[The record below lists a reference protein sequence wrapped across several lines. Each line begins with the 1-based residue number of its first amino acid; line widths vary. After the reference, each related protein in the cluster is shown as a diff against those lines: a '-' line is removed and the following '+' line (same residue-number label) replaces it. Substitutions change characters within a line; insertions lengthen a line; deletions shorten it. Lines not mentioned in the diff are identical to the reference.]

1 MAYSKENLSRTDTVY
16 MLITDRFYDGDPS
29 NNGKLGSEY
38 QPGNLHFYQGG
49 DWNGILKKL
58 PYIKSLGFTA
68 IWISAPQDNE
78 LFSRTGDEAGYH
90 GYYTRD
96 FNSPNPH
103 FGTQQDLKKLIDEA
117 DKLGLKVIIDVQLN
131 HTADYLEYPSMQYDP
146 PWYRPAPPFD
156 NPEWYHNNPNI
167 INFEDP
173 YEAQNYSLGGL
184 DDLAQENPECWK
196 ALMEAYWK
204 PESNSGWFSYGFAGS
219 RVDAVVEIP
228 PEYLARY
235 EKHTGKHCFGEAFTG
250 SVQENAFY
258 QKYLWGML
266 DYPLYFQ
273 INNAICLGNDWTGIR
288 WVFNQDDLY
297 MHPQQLFTFIDN
309 HDRSR
314 FLANC
319 ADNVSKLHLALALIY
334 AARGIPVFY
343 YGTEQHMAGD
353 FKYTEETINY
363 YNREMMT
370 GFNVGNRTFAY
381 TQRLNWI
388 RKEYSDIL
396 ADGDQEELYYRPGD
410 PVYSFKRKSQT
421 GNNSIICVFNN
432 SPVKQSRNIYISR
445 ALGKIYTNLL
455 NTNERFVFE
464 DNVLNIQ
471 VPAYSALLLTSDGI
485 ESYIPEK
492 VKRTKIVINYNAGWG
507 NSIYIRGD
515 TLPLSWNFGQK
526 CDNVHESKW
535 VFELERPSC
544 EQIKFKVLINDVV
557 WQSGEDIEAS
567 VGSEVVIWPQF

>member
-1 MAYSKENLSRTDTVY
+1 
-16 MLITDRFYDGDPS
+16 
-29 NNGKLGSEY
+29 
-38 QPGNLHFYQGG
+38 
-49 DWNGILKKL
+49 
-58 PYIKSLGFTA
+58 
-68 IWISAPQDNE
+68 
-78 LFSRTGDEAGYH
+78 
-90 GYYTRD
+90 
-96 FNSPNPH
+96 
-103 FGTQQDLKKLIDEA
+103 
-117 DKLGLKVIIDVQLN
+117 
-131 HTADYLEYPSMQYDP
+131 
-146 PWYRPAPPFD
+146 
-156 NPEWYHNNPNI
+156 
-167 INFEDP
+167 
-173 YEAQNYSLGGL
+173 
-184 DDLAQENPECWK
+184 
-196 ALMEAYWK
+196 
-204 PESNSGWFSYGFAGS
+204 
-219 RVDAVVEIP
+219 
-228 PEYLARY
+228 
-235 EKHTGKHCFGEAFTG
+235 
-250 SVQENAFY
+250 
-258 QKYLWGML
+258 
-266 DYPLYFQ
+266 
-273 INNAICLGNDWTGIR
+273 
-288 WVFNQDDLY
+288 
-297 MHPQQLFTFIDN
+297 
-309 HDRSR
+309 
-314 FLANC
+314 
-319 ADNVSKLHLALALIY
+319 
-334 AARGIPVFY
+334 
-343 YGTEQHMAGD
+343 MAGD

-370 GFNVGNRTFAY
+370 GFNTGNRTFAY

-396 ADGDQEELYYRPGD
+396 ADGVQEELYYRPGD
-410 PVYSFKRKSQT
+410 PVYSFKRESQA
-421 GNNSIICVFNN
+421 GDNSIICVFNN

-567 VGSEVVIWPQF
+567 VGSEIVIWPQF